1 MLLVEAR
8 DRVGGRTFSANFDG
22 QEWDIG
28 GTWMHWTQPHVFSEI
43 HRYGM
48 VERLKMIK
56 PANQKKAYLT
66 LRLNDGRTVK
76 LTDEEEVS
84 SSVFHMGD
92 RA

>member
-1 MLLVEAR
+1 
-8 DRVGGRTFSANFDG
+8 VGGRTFSATFDG

-43 HRYGM
+43 HRYGL
-48 VERLKMIK
+48 VEKLKMTK
-56 PANQKKAYLT
+56 PANQKNAYLT

-84 SSVFHMGD
+84 YSVFHTEVH
-92 RA
+92 A